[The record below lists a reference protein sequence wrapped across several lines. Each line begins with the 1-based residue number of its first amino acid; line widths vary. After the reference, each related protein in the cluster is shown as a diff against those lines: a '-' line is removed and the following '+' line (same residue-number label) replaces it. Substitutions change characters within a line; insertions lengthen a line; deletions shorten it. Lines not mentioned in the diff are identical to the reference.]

1 MITTLIR
8 RELLNNLMT
17 FRFGAATFI
26 ILLLVVANTFVLI
39 NDYEGRLESHNDSV
53 NRHKRQLQ
61 ETKTYSAGS
70 VSQGL
75 IDRPPNPLS
84 IFNVGFDKQL
94 GNEVRVTHVY
104 VPSLWDAHTHGSSNP
119 FMEMFASMDIV
130 FIFEVILSLLA
141 LIFAYDALAG
151 EYESGTLRLV
161 LTHSVRRGNILVAK
175 YISAMLSL
183 IVPLVMSLLLSLILL
198 TISTSISL
206 NTNDF
211 LRIGGIILTSV
222 VYLSVFYLMG
232 LLISA
237 VTRRTSTA
245 LMLSM
250 FVWGF
255 LVLVYP
261 NMILAVIPRPEAPQ
275 ERTTSAY
282 NKIEQ
287 MWKELDKDR
296 KHYLATD
303 DFPGEDWG
311 YELRG
316 WGSRSNFILLGNPHT
331 LFYKCRSY
339 MNFEGFGEE
348 DEHKMPHAQKHFRYL
363 GPRIIDTADKTWLV
377 RKPALED
384 IFIRPANKERIWLK
398 LSPVGLYDAAT
409 QAWAGTDVHGVR
421 DFFDD
426 ARQYRKQV
434 IDYFY
439 DTDVFGS
446 RQWFSSDKGAADWS
460 DLPQFTYQRVDGYT
474 NAKRAL
480 PDLCFLFMINI
491 ILFVVIFMIFVR
503 SEV

>member
-1 MITTLIR
+1 MLNTLIR

-17 FRFGAATFI
+17 FRFAAATFI
-26 ILLLVVANTFVLI
+26 MLLLVVANTFVLI
-39 NDYEGRLESHNDSV
+39 NDYESRLVSHNDSV
-53 NRHKRQLQ
+53 NMHKRQLQ
-61 ETKTYSAGS
+61 ETNTYSAGEIR
-70 VSQGL
+70 V
-75 IDRPPNPLS
+75 DRPPNPLS

-94 GNEVRVTHVY
+94 GNEVRITHIY
-104 VPSLWDAHTHGSSNP
+104 VPSLWEAGTHESSNP

-151 EYESGTLRLV
+151 EYEKGTLRLV
-161 LTHSVRRGNILVAK
+161 LTHPVRRGKILVAK
-175 YISAMLSL
+175 YVSAMLCLS
-183 IVPLVMSLLLSLILL
+183 VPLLISLLISLILL
-198 TISTSISL
+198 TTSTSISL
-206 NTNDF
+206 NTDDF
-211 LRIGGIILTSV
+211 LRIGGIILTSI
-222 VYLSVFYLMG
+222 VYLSVFYLIG

-261 NMILAVIPRPEAPQ
+261 NMILAVIPQHKAPQ
-275 ERTTSAY
+275 EHKTSAY

-287 MWKELDKDR
+287 IWQEFDKER

-311 YELRG
+311 YELIG
-316 WGSRSNFILLGNPHT
+316 WGYRSSNFILLGNPHT
-331 LFYKCRSY
+331 LFYKCRSV
-339 MNFEGFGEE
+339 MSFKGFSEKEE
-348 DEHKMPHAQKHFRYL
+348 PKIPHARKHFRYL
-363 GPRIIDTADKTWLV
+363 GPRIIDTAQKTWLV

-384 IFIRPANKERIWLK
+384 IYIQPANKERIWLK

-409 QAWAGTDVHGVR
+409 KTWAGTDVRGVR
-421 DFFDD
+421 DFFNT

-434 IDYFY
+434 IDYFL
-439 DTDVFGS
+439 DTDVYGS

-460 DLPQFTYQRVDGYT
+460 DLPQFHYQRVDSST
-474 NAKRAL
+474 NATRAL
-480 PDLCFLFMINI
+480 PDVGLLFVTNIFLFI
-491 ILFVVIFMIFVR
+491 VIFMIFIR